1 MFAAT
6 SLEKQMLQL
15 IASSAI
21 MSKRELL
28 SQFEN
33 PAAAE
38 KALEGCMVKNFVS
51 KKTDSDSNP
60 DSVRFILTKAGL
72 DQL

>member
-51 KKTDSDSNP
+51 KKTDSNP